1 VSSETEETKLAGEIL
16 FFGSKDQFSLQLPLA
31 AHPSA
36 SDSAIGWHCAL

>member
-1 VSSETEETKLAGEIL
+1 MKSNFIWFRDAHPYG
-16 FFGSKDQFSLQLPLA
+16 LA